1 MTCKSTLRPRLHCL
15 FRPSCDP
22 KSVSRVRSCRKK
34 RLQSP
39 FLFEHCTTPSRLSS
53 NLWWLNDLITESTSF
68 IRSMIIRAS
77 RPRLPLDASRLQPAF
92 EQLNLPWLCP
102 ALCGLQARP
111 RLRSTT
117 TISTRSPT
125 VSYTLPHPKIR
136 KSPQVQKPTPG
147 RGYAF
152 AAVADY
158 ANNNDEYIPFDQ
170 VGLSHPPPSSSGY
183 PWASSRGLTDLPTFD
198 PTSPLVI
205 HDSLRPA
212 PRKFR
217 DHSSDGT
224 GGEIHEIHQ
233 TLDACLQVG
242 RLERAAATLRR
253 LSLIYRLDA
262 PELIKTHNG
271 YLASLID
278 RVVNTKDQEL
288 LKQVQRWFEV
298 EIRAQGIPPDALT
311 YGLMLRASFQEANQ
325 LKIDRTIRR
334 YIALAEQAGL
344 RDEALSTALTTLN
357 AQEIGRVTR
366 VCTPLTVYLREQSS
380 SSQHR

>member
-1 MTCKSTLRPRLHCL
+1 
-15 FRPSCDP
+15 
-22 KSVSRVRSCRKK
+22 
-34 RLQSP
+34 
-39 FLFEHCTTPSRLSS
+39 
-53 NLWWLNDLITESTSF
+53 
-68 IRSMIIRAS
+68 MIIRAS
-77 RPRLPLDASRLQPAF
+77 RPRLPLKTSRSLQPAF

-102 ALCGLQARP
+102 ALCGLPSRQ
-111 RLRSTT
+111 RLRSSATVGT
-117 TISTRSPT
+117 KASTISSP
-125 VSYTLPHPKIR
+125 SNHPKIR
-136 KSPQVQKPTPG
+136 KSAQVQRPQPG
-147 RGYAF
+147 RGYAY

-158 ANNNDEYIPFDQ
+158 AANNDEYIPFDKP
-170 VGLSHPPPSSSGY
+170 GLPYSRSSSARY
-183 PWASSRGLTDLPTFD
+183 SWALNNGLTELPTVD
-198 PTSPLVI
+198 PSSPLVI

-217 DHSSDGT
+217 FHNAGGI

-233 TLDACLQVG
+233 TLQACLQVG
-242 RLERAAATLRR
+242 RLERAATTLRR
-253 LSLIYRLDA
+253 LTLIYKLDA
-262 PELIKTHNG
+262 PELIKTHND

-344 RDEALSTALTTLN
+344 RDEALATALTTLN

-366 VCTPLTVYLREQSS
+366 VRNFPACCLRTSLTTCRLVQRCLTTPVN
-380 SSQHR
+380 